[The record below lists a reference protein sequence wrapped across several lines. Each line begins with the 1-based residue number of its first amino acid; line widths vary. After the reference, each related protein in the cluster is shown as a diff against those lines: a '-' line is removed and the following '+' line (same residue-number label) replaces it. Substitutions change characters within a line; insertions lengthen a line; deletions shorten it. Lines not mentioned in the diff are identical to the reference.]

1 MIMSNHSRVYTY
13 HPIYYWAPTFLMWMW
28 AFGIPTLLIVVTAAS
43 PLEKV
48 MTAIFGLAMFGGMW
62 WHMGRLRRR
71 PWTIR
76 VTDEGLIGESR
87 TGEITKLSW
96 QDIDKIDLP
105 PKWDIALDGMPR
117 IILHSRV
124 GGKEF
129 VIGKNI
135 RGYKELSEIIKAHTP
150 QCSHHYL

>member
-1 MIMSNHSRVYTY
+1 MV
-13 HPIYYWAPTFLMWMW
+13 
-28 AFGIPTLLIVVTAAS
+28 AFAIIIGILLIISTAS
-43 PLEKV
+43 MPEKV
-48 MTAIFGLAMFGGMW
+48 LTAIFGLAIFGGMW
-62 WHMGRLRRR
+62 CHMGRLRRR

-105 PKWDIALDGMPR
+105 QKWDIALDGMPR
-117 IILHSRV
+117 VILRSRN

-129 VIGKNI
+129 TIGKNVS
-135 RGYKELSEIIKAHTP
+135 GYKELAEIIKRNTHH
-150 QCSHHYL
+150 CSHDHL